1 MFVYSFK
8 IFLSFPYFKDLTK
21 EEAMLLLEMRKKSPD
36 LRKVVKLVPKLDTA
50 AIEYNSKLIQAEM
63 KRYASRSDNRMMD
76 TTASGLEKFS
86 LQVWC
91 L

>member
-1 MFVYSFK
+1 MYVCVFIQDF
-8 IFLSFPYFKDLTK
+8 FLSFPYFKDLTK

-63 KRYASRSDNRMMD
+63 KR
-76 TTASGLEKFS
+76 
-86 LQVWC
+86 
-91 L
+91 